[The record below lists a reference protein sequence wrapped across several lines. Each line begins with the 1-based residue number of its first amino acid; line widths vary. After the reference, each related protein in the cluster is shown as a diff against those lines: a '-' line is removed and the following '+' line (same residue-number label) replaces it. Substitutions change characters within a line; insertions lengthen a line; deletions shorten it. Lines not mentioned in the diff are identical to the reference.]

1 MRKVVQ
7 EVIIFGIFIYVE
19 CGGLM
24 YLFEVIIDF
33 NSNFW
38 EMVGILLI
46 KVVMGK
52 SLKLGYW

>member
-1 MRKVVQ
+1 
-7 EVIIFGIFIYVE
+7 
-19 CGGLM
+19 M